1 MKTENEKLGQEPIVP
16 TIFRKV
22 GDNEFRV
29 ASERDVND
37 HHATLIRTEGMSK
50 RFYAACQIA
59 PQIINAM
66 YNNFETHEIIK
77 KTAEKN
83 NIDEA
88 DAVAIMAY
96 EFTDKLLEHENN

>member
-16 TIFRKV
+16 TVFRKV

-29 ASERDVND
+29 ASERDIND

-50 RFYAACQIA
+50 RFYSACQIM

-66 YNNFETHEIIK
+66 YLNTDTHMTILKIAKEHNLSESD
-77 KTAEKN
+77 T
-83 NIDEA
+83 
-88 DAVAIMAY
+88 VAIMTY
-96 EFTDKLLEHENN
+96 EFVDSLLKQENL